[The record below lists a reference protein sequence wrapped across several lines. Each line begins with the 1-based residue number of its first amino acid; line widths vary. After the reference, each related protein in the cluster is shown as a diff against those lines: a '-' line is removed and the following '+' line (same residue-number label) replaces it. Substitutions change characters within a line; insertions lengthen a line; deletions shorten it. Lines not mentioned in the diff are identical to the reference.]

1 MEARVTKPRSK
12 IRFDGIW
19 YKPVPWLG
27 EGECKGCAM
36 YMNENIGQCFNDIVK
51 NREPCNGGN
60 EFEGK
65 IFIRFG
71 KEALA
76 EYIALKLS

>member
-1 MEARVTKPRSK
+1 MKMRSK
-12 IRFDGIW
+12 IKFEGIW

-27 EGECKGCAM
+27 EGECDGCAM
-36 YMNENIGQCFNDIVK
+36 SSKRPSGLCFNDAGEG
-51 NREPCNGGN
+51 EPCLAGH

>member
-1 MEARVTKPRSK
+1 MRMRSK
-12 IRFDGIW
+12 IKFNGVW

-27 EGECKGCAM
+27 EGECDGCAM
-36 YMNENIGQCFNDIVK
+36 SSKRTYGQCFNDAGEG
-51 NREPCNGGN
+51 EPCNGGN

-71 KEALA
+71 KEAFA
-76 EYIALKLS
+76 EYVAKKLS

>member
-1 MEARVTKPRSK
+1 MEARMRMRSK
-12 IRFDGIW
+12 IKFEGVW

-36 YMNENIGQCFNDIVK
+36 YMNENIGQCFNDVGD
-51 NREPCNGGN
+51 REPCHANN
-60 EFEGK
+60 EFAGK

>member
-1 MEARVTKPRSK
+1 MTKPRSK
-12 IRFDGIW
+12 IKFEGVW

-36 YMNENIGQCFNDIVK
+36 SSKRTSGQCFNDVADG
-51 NREPCNGGN
+51 EPCNGGN

>member
-12 IRFDGIW
+12 IRFDGVW
-19 YKPVPWLG
+19 YKPVPWLS
-27 EGECKGCAM
+27 EGECLGCAM
-36 YMNENIGQCFNDIVK
+36 YANRNGQCFNDVADG
-51 NREPCNGGN
+51 EPCGEGG

-76 EYIALKLS
+76 EYIAQKLS

>member
-1 MEARVTKPRSK
+1 MRMRSK
-12 IRFDGIW
+12 IRFEGIW
-19 YKPVPWLG
+19 YKPVPWIK
-27 EGECKGCAM
+27 EGDCDGCAM
-36 YMNENIGQCFNDIVK
+36 QKASYTNPCFNQGD
-51 NREPCNGGN
+51 NEPCSVGG

>member
-1 MEARVTKPRSK
+1 MRMRSK
-12 IRFDGIW
+12 IKFNGIW

-27 EGECKGCAM
+27 AGGCQGCDM
-36 YMNENIGQCFNDIVK
+36 YQNKSGQCLNDVADG
-51 NREPCNGGN
+51 EPCSDGG